1 MEGTNT
7 ERDEV
12 ILKQFENLFF
22 TSGAQP
28 DQSVIGELEQIV
40 SDEMNSQ
47 LLEDYTDEEIKSPV
61 FYKGRLYRVNQMR
74 PTKSPGSDGMSPIF
88 YKKYWKIIGKIIC
101 GIVQSALQTGMFPP
115 SPNHTYYPYS
125 QNEIST
131 ICV

>member
-28 DQSVIGELEQIV
+28 DQSVIGEVEQKV
-40 SDEMNSQ
+40 SDEMYSQ

-74 PTKSPGSDGMSPIF
+74 PTKSPGSDGMPPIF
-88 YKKYWKIIGKIIC
+88 
-101 GIVQSALQTGMFPP
+101 
-115 SPNHTYYPYS
+115 
-125 QNEIST
+125 
-131 ICV
+131 